1 MQTQNIALY
10 SEMIHVNKT
19 QLTGSF
25 QAKWTNNNNI
35 YFFIFNLIFKA
46 GSAKSSIKMLHLLYT
61 REYRKK

>member
-35 YFFIFNLIFKA
+35 YFFYI
-46 GSAKSSIKMLHLLYT
+46 
-61 REYRKK
+61 